1 MIIKIHNISF
11 VSESYKTIHIFM
23 YDILK
28 YQIQFNYNITTEKE
42 TIGSHRLKYNYLL
55 TNNKKLLFGKI

>member
-1 MIIKIHNISF
+1 MFPKAITKLYTF
-11 VSESYKTIHIFM
+11 FM

-28 YQIQFNYNITTEKE
+28 CQIQFNYNITTEKE
-42 TIGSHRLKYNYLL
+42 TIGSQRVKYNYLL